1 MSRDP
6 ARLWNA
12 EMIAMKE
19 KQGIPSDQLTN
30 LDRICYEVKPE
41 LHLSYQM
48 TEHMADCHMVLLIY
62 EQKLGSE
69 LDMQISINTAVYK
82 QAPWKASSLI
92 K

>member
-1 MSRDP
+1 MGSFLQKTLSGYFASHMSRDP

-30 LDRICYEVKPE
+30 LARICYEVKPE

-48 TEHMADCHMVLLIY
+48 TEHMADLSY
-62 EQKLGSE
+62 GSF
-69 LDMQISINTAVYK
+69 N
-82 QAPWKASSLI
+82 P
-92 K
+92 